1 MNWTVLEENLID
13 KNNKKHAG
21 GKAREDLFN
30 ILIEYGFS
38 EIIIKCPQEER
49 ENANAIKKLSYHYKI
64 RKEWDRVLSGL
75 RPNDNLVLQFPVIN
89 QTLLFS
95 GVLRKVKR
103 RGVRIYA
110 FIHDLNYLR
119 FSSQSKLSW
128 KQKLRIRTEELK
140 ELRDFDAIVVH
151 NDAMKERICSQL
163 GIEDNKVITLK
174 LFDYLLP
181 TDSLPSRSEE
191 TYKSCI
197 IAGNLSVDKAGYVYS
212 LPTAPAF
219 ELYGV
224 NFEPETL
231 SDNVHYHGS
240 FLPEE
245 LPKHLTGGF
254 GLVWDG
260 NSADTCGGAWG
271 EYLRYNNPHK
281 TSLYLACGIPV
292 IVWEESALKE
302 FVLTHKVGIA
312 VSSLHQIESSLSEIS
327 STDYDEMKE
336 NAIELSKQL
345 RSGFYTITALEAL
358 GIKRLK

>member
-151 NDAMKERICSQL
+151 NDAMKKRICSQL

-181 TDSLPSRSEE
+181 TG
-191 TYKSCI
+191 YKSNC
-197 IAGNLSVDKAGYVYS
+197 
-212 LPTAPAF
+212 
-219 ELYGV
+219 
-224 NFEPETL
+224 
-231 SDNVHYHGS
+231 
-240 FLPEE
+240 EE
-245 LPKHLTGGF
+245 
-254 GLVWDG
+254 
-260 NSADTCGGAWG
+260 
-271 EYLRYNNPHK
+271 
-281 TSLYLACGIPV
+281 
-292 IVWEESALKE
+292 
-302 FVLTHKVGIA
+302 
-312 VSSLHQIESSLSEIS
+312 
-327 STDYDEMKE
+327 
-336 NAIELSKQL
+336 
-345 RSGFYTITALEAL
+345 ITADE
-358 GIKRLK
+358 